1 LLSLKQKRSEKIFNL
16 TLKAAD
22 LIFSYLFRVNING
35 AFPKKHGPLIVVAN
49 HISFI
54 DPPLIG
60 YLTCRLSGSKNVYIL
75 AKRELFNIH
84 THYGKFLRAIHAIPL
99 NRAGMDINAI
109 KRSFNVLDNKGKLI
123 IFPEGTRNKTGK
135 LMKGKP
141 GAGYIALKGGVN
153 ILPVFIHNA
162 DEPIWKI
169 VLGMK
174 KVTVV
179 IGKLIDISGIR
190 VNSRNARKVAQI
202 MMNEIGDL
210 KQHV

>member
-1 LLSLKQKRSEKIFNL
+1 M
-16 TLKAAD
+16 
-22 LIFSYLFRVNING
+22 FRVNIIG
-35 AFPKKHGPLIVVAN
+35 TFPRKHGPLIVVSN

-84 THYGKFLRAIHAIPL
+84 KLYGKFLTAIHAIPL

-162 DEPIWKI
+162 DEPMWKI
-169 VLGMK
+169 ILGLRQL
-174 KVTVV
+174 TVV
-179 IGKLIDISGIR
+179 MGDLIDISRIR

-210 KQHV
+210 KQYV